1 MLGAMGTIDLVVT
14 DLDGT
19 LWHGREV
26 LHPETAAAWHEL
38 ERRGVAVMVATGRRL
53 GSTRTGLAQLG
64 VAPPAVVMNGALVQH
79 LGDGTRYHRHSFSRD
94 EAERLLL
101 AFREAGLEPCVYV
114 EHDDYEV
121 YLGPEPSTHP
131 EHAASFG
138 EQGGRSDLDEVVATL
153 PVFMFGILGQT
164 EASLAAFAPSVTGIG
179 ETHVSH
185 DFYGGHG
192 ITVVPRG
199 LSKWVGVRA
208 YCDAAG
214 LDAGRVLA
222 IGDGLNDVELLDAA
236 AVAVVPAD
244 GHDDVVAMADHV
256 VASPRDGGWAE
267 LLDLV

>member
-1 MLGAMGTIDLVVT
+1 MGTIDLVVT

-19 LWHGREV
+19 LWHGREE
-26 LHPETAAAWHEL
+26 LHPETAPAWHEL

-53 GSTRTGLAQLG
+53 GSARSGLAQLG

-79 LGDGTRYHRHSFSRD
+79 LGDGTRYHRHSFSRE

-101 AFREAGLEPCVYV
+101 AFRTVGLEPCVYV

-131 EHAASFG
+131 DHAASFG
-138 EQGGRSDLDEVVATL
+138 PQGGRSDLDEIVATL
-153 PVFMFGILGQT
+153 PVFMFGLLGQT
-164 EASLAAFAPSVTGIG
+164 RASLDAFAPSAGAIG
-179 ETHVSH
+179 ETHVAH

-214 LDAGRVLA
+214 LDPGRVLA
-222 IGDGLNDVELLDAA
+222 IGDGPNDTELLEAA
-236 AVAVVPAD
+236 AVAVVPVD
-244 GHDDVVAMADHV
+244 GHDHVVAMADHV

>member
-1 MLGAMGTIDLVVT
+1 MGTIDLVVT

-19 LWHGREV
+19 LWCGREEV
-26 LHPETAAAWHEL
+26 HPQTAAAWREL

-53 GSTRTGLAQLG
+53 GSARAGLAQLG

-79 LGDGTRYHRHSFSRD
+79 LGDGTRYHRHPFTRD
-94 EAERLLL
+94 EAVRLLR
-101 AFREAGLEPCVYV
+101 AFRGAGLEPCVYV

-138 EQGGRSDLDEVVATL
+138 HHGGRGDLDEVVDTL
-153 PVFMFGILGQT
+153 PVFMFGLLGQT
-164 EASLAAFAPSVTGIG
+164 RSSLAAFAPAVAEIG
-179 ETHVSH
+179 ETHVDH

-199 LSKWVGVRA
+199 LSKWVGVQA

-214 LDAGRVLA
+214 LDRGRVLA
-222 IGDGLNDVELLDAA
+222 SGGGLNDVELLEAA
-236 AVAVVPAD
+236 AIAVVPAD
-244 GHDDVVAMADHV
+244 GHVDVVAIADRV
-256 VASPRDGGWAE
+256 VAPPGAGGWAE